1 VNTDRP
7 AAPAPHPARSK
18 PVAPPPHADP
28 AATPGH
34 SFDHE
39 VRLLYR
45 ITACTGDEPVPP
57 PLASIVDKHCE
68 AFVPLID
75 GYRTRYLERAGQ
87 FLATLQPP
95 DLPTTVVYPFG
106 GGDLLSALT
115 TYPHLTEVTTLSL
128 EHAGDPRRV
137 ESGDAASLE
146 DSLEQL
152 RESIRGL
159 LTQSDSTSDNLMDV
173 QRGQLPGQLAFF
185 LVALAIHEQE
195 PVGLRYFQVRRDG
208 ELHYLSEPEIGVIEN
223 ELARRLNQRWTS
235 PDFSVA
241 FSNMELTFRPKG
253 SAAGPLRVHRHIAA
267 NLMDGP
273 LASDP
278 GVIKYLEK
286 YDRVT
291 AMTKAASYTL
301 WNPNF
306 SRIRNYLLGHMA
318 FMLSDST
325 GIPPRYIVPADFVQ
339 ETYGTFAGPF
349 LETNARDSDDF
360 RALWRSQPERPLAF
374 RYGYLDSEKHPH
386 LLVTRKP
393 RT

>member
-1 VNTDRP
+1 
-7 AAPAPHPARSK
+7 
-18 PVAPPPHADP
+18 
-28 AATPGH
+28 
-34 SFDHE
+34 
-39 VRLLYR
+39 
-45 ITACTGDEPVPP
+45 
-57 PLASIVDKHCE
+57 
-68 AFVPLID
+68 
-75 GYRTRYLERAGQ
+75 
-87 FLATLQPP
+87 
-95 DLPTTVVYPFG
+95 LPTTVVYPFG

-137 ESGDAASLE
+137 EGGDGASLE
-146 DSLEQL
+146 DSLQQL
-152 RESIRGL
+152 RENIRGL
-159 LTQSDSTSDNLMDV
+159 LTQSDSTSDNLMEL

-185 LVALAIHEQE
+185 LVALAVHGQE
-195 PVGLRYFQVRRDG
+195 PVGLRYFQIEPGGD
-208 ELHYLSEPEIGVIEN
+208 LHYLDEDEIAAIEK

-241 FSNMELTFRPKG
+241 FSNMELTFRPKE
-253 SAAGPLRVHRHIAA
+253 SADAPLRIHRHVAA

-278 GVIKYLEK
+278 GVMHYLEK

-306 SRIRNYLLGHMA
+306 SRVRNYLLQHMA

-325 GIPPRYIVPADFVQ
+325 GIPPRYTMPADFVQ

-349 LETNARDSDDF
+349 LDTNVRDADDF